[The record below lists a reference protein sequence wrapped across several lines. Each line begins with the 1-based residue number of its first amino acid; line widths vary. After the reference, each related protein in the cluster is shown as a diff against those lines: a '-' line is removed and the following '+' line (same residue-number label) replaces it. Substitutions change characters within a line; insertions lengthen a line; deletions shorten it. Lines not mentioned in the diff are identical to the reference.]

1 MRYIV
6 ILCRYYAV
14 LYGFVLDHHTHGGKH
29 VCESRSAYLYQIAE
43 KLEVWLNTSD
53 ELVISRYWIILPLYL
68 GAACYNT

>member
-43 KLEVWLNTSD
+43 KLEV
-53 ELVISRYWIILPLYL
+53 
-68 GAACYNT
+68 